1 MTKYKTINPK
11 KISQREMHQHL
22 LAAVAPRPICLASTI
37 DLKDRVNLSPFSFF
51 NVFSSNPPILIFSP
65 ARRGTDGSIKHTLEN
80 VMQVKEVVV
89 NIVNYSMVNQMA
101 LSSADFPKGENEF
114 NKAGFTPVSSQVIRP
129 PRVAEAPVSFEC
141 VVDRIIPLGD
151 NPGAGN
157 LVLAQVILMHVQE
170 NLLTKENRLDSTRID
185 QVARMGGQW
194 YNRLIDKSLFKLST
208 RIDGTMIGVESLP
221 FSSRNST
228 VLTGNDLGILG
239 SLSALPD
246 LKNRE
251 STLELSAVQA
261 IFKLPIIKQEE
272 AFHRLAQKFLRTGD
286 PQTALSILF
295 LSEEQK
301 SAP

>member
-37 DLKDRVNLSPFSFF
+37 DLRDRVNLSPFSFF

>member
-80 VMQVKEVVV
+80 LMQVKEVVV
-89 NIVNYSMVNQMA
+89 NIVNYSMANQMA

-251 STLELSAVQA
+251 SALELSAVQA

>member
-1 MTKYKTINPK
+1 MTTHKTINPK

-65 ARRGTDGSIKHTLEN
+65 ARRGADGSIKHTLEN
-80 VMQVKEVVV
+80 VMEVKEVVV

-114 NKAGFTPVSSQVIRP
+114 NKAGFTPLSSQVIRP

-141 VVDRIIPLGD
+141 VVDRIIPLGEG
-151 NPGAGN
+151 PGAGN

-170 NLLTKENRLDSTRID
+170 NLLTKENQLDSTRID

-194 YNRLIDKSLFKLST
+194 YNRLNNKSLFKLST
-208 RIDGTMIGVESLP
+208 HFKGAVIGVESLP
-221 FSSRNST
+221 FSSRNSI

-239 SLSALPD
+239 CLSALPD
-246 LKNRE
+246 EKDRNSALQ
-251 STLELSAVQA
+251 LSAVQA
-261 IFKLPIIKQEE
+261 LFKLPSIKQEE
-272 AFHRLAQKFLRTGD
+272 AFHRLAQKFLRAGD

-295 LSEEQK
+295 LSEEHK

>member
-261 IFKLPIIKQEE
+261 LFKLPIIKQEE